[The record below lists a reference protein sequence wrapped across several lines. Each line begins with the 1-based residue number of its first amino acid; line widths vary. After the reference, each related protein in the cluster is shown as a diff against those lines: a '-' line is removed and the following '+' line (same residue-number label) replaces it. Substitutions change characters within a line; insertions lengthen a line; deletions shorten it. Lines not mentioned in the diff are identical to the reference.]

1 MNRLSNIY
9 GKSIYSD
16 SNYLGK
22 AKDVLIE
29 PETGQIKY
37 LLKGKPS
44 TLLGKEKNE
53 ARKYIKENFI
63 PFEKVKAIKD
73 IVVVEGLR

>member
-1 MNRLSNIY
+1 MNRMNDIY

-16 SNYLGK
+16 SEYLGK

-37 LLKGKPS
+37 LLKGKAG
-44 TLLGKEKNE
+44 TLLGKGRKE
-53 ARKYIKENFI
+53 AKEYIRENFI
-63 PFEKVKAIKD
+63 PFEKVKAVKD
-73 IVVVEGLR
+73 IIVVEGLK